1 MTRKRK
7 PSQKATRSRRQK
19 AAPKGARQHPGQ
31 RSDLLKKLRARA
43 EILIQESARQISK
56 LSEADARKLVRE
68 LQLHQLE
75 LEMQNEELR
84 RTRLE
89 LEATRNRYSI
99 LYDFAPVGYLTLDAG
114 GIIREANLTAATLL
128 GIDREELKRKKFS
141 QFLAAKDRDF
151 FQHHRQKIGASGVK
165 ETCQLSMR
173 RSDGAVL
180 AVELESIA
188 THDENQMRRQLLVV
202 LNDITGRMRLER
214 ERSRLAA
221 IVESSRDAI
230 IGRNLEDTIT
240 DWNAGAEKLLGY
252 TAGEIIGRPFAR
264 VVPPEKRSEIDHI
277 EQQILAGEHPEHYET
292 TRLAKDGRKILVS
305 VTSAPI
311 RDAKGGIIGIASI
324 ARDIARQKQAEE
336 ALRHSERDLADFFK
350 ESPLGLLWAGPN
362 GHVLRVNRAQLEL
375 LNLTSEE
382 VIGHSVKDFIAEEE
396 TAEDLLGHLNKGETL
411 QNYRARL
418 KSSNGTLKH
427 VLVDANGLWEGGKLV
442 HSRWFVRDISRRL
455 ELEREIL
462 ATTDREQRRIGQD
475 LHDDLGQQLA
485 GIEFLTQT
493 LAGQLAKISRP
504 AEVRA
509 RDIARMV
516 QHTMTRARELARG
529 LSPIGLESDGLT
541 VSLRE
546 LAARTR
552 KLFRVDCRFKCKGTV
567 LIHDHHVG
575 IHLYRIAQEAVSN
588 AVKHGKAS
596 RIDIGLTKN
605 AERIVLAVSD
615 NGIGLPIKLR
625 NKKGMGLHVMQ
636 YRAGVIDASL
646 IAQRQPDGGTAF
658 VCAVKEP
665 PVKPARKKS

>member
-1 MTRKRK
+1 MKQRK
-7 PSQKATRSRRQK
+7 PR
-19 AAPKGARQHPGQ
+19 
-31 RSDLLKKLRARA
+31 LNLVKKLRARA
-43 EILIQESARQISK
+43 EILIRESARKVSM
-56 LSEADARKLVRE
+56 LPEADAHQLVHE
-68 LQLHQLE
+68 LQVHQVE

-84 RTRLE
+84 RVHLE
-89 LEATRNRYSI
+89 LEGARDRFSA
-99 LYDFAPVGYLTLDAG
+99 LYDFAPLGYLTLDADG
-114 GIIREANLTAATLL
+114 TIREANLTAATLL
-128 GIDREELKRKKFS
+128 GIDREDLKRKKFS
-141 QFLAAKDRDF
+141 QFVVAKDQDVF
-151 FQHHRQKIGASGVK
+151 YHHRQKADASGVK

-173 RSDGAVL
+173 RSDGAIMTG
-180 AVELESIA
+180 ELESIA
-188 THDENQMRRQLLVV
+188 THDGNQMRRQLLVV
-202 LNDITGRMRLER
+202 LNDITDRIQLEK

-230 IGRNLEDTIT
+230 IGWDLNDAIT
-240 DWNAGAEKLLGY
+240 SWNTGAEKLLGH
-252 TAGEIIGRPFAR
+252 TAGEMIGHPFVS
-264 VVPPEKRSEIDHI
+264 VVPPEKRGETHRV

-292 TRLAKDGRKILVS
+292 TRLAKDGRKVPVS

-324 ARDIARQKQAEE
+324 ARDITRQKQAEE
-336 ALRHSERDLADFFK
+336 ALRHSERDLADFFR
-350 ESPLGLLWAGPN
+350 ESPLGLLWAGPK
-362 GHVLRVNRAQLEL
+362 GHVLRMNRAQLEL
-375 LNLTSEE
+375 LGLASEE
-382 VIGHSVKDFIAEEE
+382 VIGHSVMDFFAEEE
-396 TAEDLLGHLNKGETL
+396 TAEDLLGRLTRGETL

-418 KSSNGTLKH
+418 KQPNGTLMH
-427 VLVDANGLWEGGKLV
+427 VLVDANGLWEDGKLV

-493 LAGQLAKISRP
+493 LAGQLAKVSKP

-509 RDIARMV
+509 REIARMV
-516 QHTMTRARELARG
+516 QHTMIRARELARG
-529 LSPIGLESDGLT
+529 LSPIGLETDGLT

-546 LAARTR
+546 LAARTK
-552 KLFRVDCRFKCKGTV
+552 KLFRVDCRFKCKGQV

-615 NGIGLPIKLR
+615 NGIGLPVKLR

-658 VCAVKEP
+658 VCSVKEP
-665 PVKPARKKS
+665 PAKPARKKS

>member
-1 MTRKRK
+1 MKKRK
-7 PSQKATRSRRQK
+7 PY
-19 AAPKGARQHPGQ
+19 PDPV
-31 RSDLLKKLRARA
+31 KKLRARA
-43 EILIQESARQISK
+43 EILIRESARKVSK
-56 LSEADARKLVRE
+56 LTEADANQLVHE
-68 LQLHQLE
+68 LQVHQVE

-84 RTRLE
+84 RTQLE
-89 LEATRNRYSI
+89 LEGTRDRFSA
-99 LYDFAPVGYLTLDAG
+99 LYDFAPVGYLTLDADG
-114 GIIREANLTAATLL
+114 TIREANLTAATLL
-128 GIDREELKRKKFS
+128 GIDREELKRKKFN
-141 QFLAAKDRDF
+141 QFVVAKDQDVF
-151 FQHHRQKIGASGVK
+151 YHHRQKADTSGVK
-165 ETCQLSMR
+165 ETCQLSLR
-173 RSDGAVL
+173 RSDGAIMMG
-180 AVELESIA
+180 ELGSVA
-188 THDENQMRRQLLVV
+188 THDENQMRKQLLVV
-202 LNDITGRMRLER
+202 LNDITDRIELER
-214 ERSRLAA
+214 ERSRLASIA
-221 IVESSRDAI
+221 ESSMDAI
-230 IGRNLEDTIT
+230 IGRDLEDIIT
-240 DWNAGAEKLLGY
+240 NWNAGAEKLLGH
-252 TAGEIIGRPFAR
+252 TAGEMIGRPFAR
-264 VVPPEKRSEIDHI
+264 VVPTEKRSETHHI
-277 EQQILAGEHPEHYET
+277 EQQVLAGEHPEHYET
-292 TRLAKDGRKILVS
+292 LRLAKDGRKILVS

-311 RDAKGGIIGIASI
+311 CDARGLIIGISSI
-324 ARDIARQKQAEE
+324 ARDITRQKQAEE
-336 ALRHSERDLADFFK
+336 ALRQSERDLADFFK
-350 ESPLGLLWAGPN
+350 ESPLGLLWVGPN

-375 LNLTSEE
+375 FGLTGEE
-382 VIGHSVKDFIAEEE
+382 VLGQPVANFIAEEE
-396 TAEDLLGHLNKGETL
+396 TAEDLLDRLTRGETL

-418 KSSNGTLKH
+418 KQPNGTLKH
-427 VLVDANGLWEGGKLV
+427 VLVDANGLWEDGKLV

-493 LAGQLAKISRP
+493 LAGQLARISRP
-504 AEVRA
+504 AQVRA
-509 RDIARMV
+509 REIARMV

-529 LSPIGLESDGLT
+529 LSPIGVETDGLA

-546 LAARTR
+546 LAARTK

-615 NGIGLPIKLR
+615 NGIGLPVKVR

-658 VCAVKEP
+658 VCSVKEP
-665 PVKPARKKS
+665 PVKPGRKKS